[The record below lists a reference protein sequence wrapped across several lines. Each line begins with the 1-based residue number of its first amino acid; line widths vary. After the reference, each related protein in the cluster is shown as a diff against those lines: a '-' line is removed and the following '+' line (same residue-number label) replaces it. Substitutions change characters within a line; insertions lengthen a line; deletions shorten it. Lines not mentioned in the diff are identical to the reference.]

1 MNHSIISNDVFSG
14 GLTCVDE
21 KLIRDSRMINVMNG
35 SCKNGGQDL
44 QICEDSLQKKKGGA
58 FTPCLFSFNFIFILL
73 VQARH

>member
-44 QICEDSLQKKKGGA
+44 QICEDSLQKKKGGLSLHVY
-58 FTPCLFSFNFIFILL
+58 FPLTSYSSC
-73 VQARH
+73 